1 MLHRAARIKNYGK
14 SRLSYLV
21 PVSQVFP
28 VVHRCGA
35 APSQIKRAAI
45 LLSRGFCYELAS
57 IFRMAFV
64 KVFRLTRWQRLSSSV
79 LLLLMFCGCGSAAAP
94 LSIEMHNP
102 QTNQTLTCAA
112 RGQLGQA
119 DPAVLATA
127 VESCAKQLEERGFVR
142 AN

>member
-1 MLHRAARIKNYGK
+1 
-14 SRLSYLV
+14 
-21 PVSQVFP
+21 
-28 VVHRCGA
+28 
-35 APSQIKRAAI
+35 
-45 LLSRGFCYELAS
+45 
-57 IFRMAFV
+57 MAFV
-64 KVFRLTRWQRLSSSV
+64 KVFRSTRWQRLSSSV

-127 VESCAKQLEERGFVR
+127 VESCAKQLEARGFVR